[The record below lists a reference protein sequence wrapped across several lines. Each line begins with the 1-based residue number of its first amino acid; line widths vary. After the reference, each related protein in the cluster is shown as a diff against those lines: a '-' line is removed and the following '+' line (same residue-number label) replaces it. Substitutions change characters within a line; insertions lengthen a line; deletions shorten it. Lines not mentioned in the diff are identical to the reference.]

1 MSLDDLLVQMS
12 GSYRLLIFD
21 SDSDS
26 ILELLSMVIKFTRH
40 GHCARG
46 GGVLEGGGGYGSG
59 VF

>member
-26 ILELLSMVIKFTRH
+26 ILALLPMVIKFTRH
-40 GHCARG
+40 GHCGSG